1 MWSHLLIKCT
11 TIEKSLWIK
20 IWGWSRWWKE
30 LRLRCHPVM
39 HTVPFP
45 PRHIFNINW
54 SSPPFSSL
62 SHTSPFST
70 LLLLHFAISPSF
82 SSPYTFSFSSSTLLL
97 LHFAPHPISWGQ
109 SRPNTRDIPR
119 SPRPVLSRQV
129 SIMSSSK
136 SFGFINLPFFSA
148 RVKFLPNYRSR
159 TLEAERRTKDKSRD
173 WERGRGEAA
182 TKAFIWLK
190 SLLSGIPFIIFNVK
204 NIFVTPMFD
213 CWSSFPPCQWKFDL
227 KKRN

>member
-1 MWSHLLIKCT
+1 MERVE
-11 TIEKSLWIK
+11 IEVPSSNAHCAISPQTHFQHQLVFSSL
-20 IWGWSRWWKE
+20 
-30 LRLRCHPVM
+30 
-39 HTVPFP
+39 
-45 PRHIFNINW
+45 
-54 SSPPFSSL
+54 SSL
-62 SHTSPFST
+62 SHTS
-70 LLLLHFAISPSF
+70 SF
-82 SSPYTFSFSSSTLLL
+82 STLLL
-97 LHFAPHPISWGQ
+97 LHFAPHLISWGQ

-182 TKAFIWLK
+182 TKAFI
-190 SLLSGIPFIIFNVK
+190 
-204 NIFVTPMFD
+204 
-213 CWSSFPPCQWKFDL
+213 
-227 KKRN
+227 

>member
-1 MWSHLLIKCT
+1 
-11 TIEKSLWIK
+11 
-20 IWGWSRWWKE
+20 
-30 LRLRCHPVM
+30 M

-54 SSPPFSSL
+54 SSPLFSSL
-62 SHTSPFST
+62 SYTSSFSA
-70 LLLLHFAISPSF
+70 LLLLHF
-82 SSPYTFSFSSSTLLL
+82 T
-97 LHFAPHPISWGQ
+97 PHPISWGQ

-182 TKAFIWLK
+182 TKAFILLK
-190 SLLSGIPFIIFNVK
+190 YLLLGIPFIIFNVK
-204 NIFVTPMFD
+204 KIFYNNNVR
-213 CWSSFPPCQWKFDL
+213 L
-227 KKRN
+227 LI

>member
-1 MWSHLLIKCT
+1 MERVE
-11 TIEKSLWIK
+11 IEVPSSNAHSAISSQTP
-20 IWGWSRWWKE
+20 SRHQ
-30 LRLRCHPVM
+30 LV
-39 HTVPFP
+39 F
-45 PRHIFNINW
+45 
-54 SSPPFSSL
+54 SSISSL
-62 SHTSPFST
+62 SHTSSFST
-70 LLLLHFAISPSF
+70 LLLLHFP
-82 SSPYTFSFSSSTLLL
+82 
-97 LHFAPHPISWGQ
+97 PHPISWGQ

-182 TKAFIWLK
+182 TKAFILLK
-190 SLLSGIPFIIFNVK
+190 YLLLGIPFIIFNVK
-204 NIFVTPMFD
+204 KIFYNNNVR
-213 CWSSFPPCQWKFDL
+213 L
-227 KKRN
+227 LI

>member
-1 MWSHLLIKCT
+1 MERVEIEVPSSNAHSAISPQTHFQHQLVFSSLFLSLTHLPLLN
-11 TIEKSLWIK
+11 S
-20 IWGWSRWWKE
+20 
-30 LRLRCHPVM
+30 
-39 HTVPFP
+39 
-45 PRHIFNINW
+45 
-54 SSPPFSSL
+54 SSPPFCYFSFFFL
-62 SHTSPFST
+62 S
-70 LLLLHFAISPSF
+70 
-82 SSPYTFSFSSSTLLL
+82 YTFSFSFSTLLL
-97 LHFAPHPISWGQ
+97 LHFAPHPISCGQ

-182 TKAFIWLK
+182 TKAFI
-190 SLLSGIPFIIFNVK
+190 
-204 NIFVTPMFD
+204 
-213 CWSSFPPCQWKFDL
+213 
-227 KKRN
+227 

>member
-20 IWGWSRWWKE
+20 IWDWSRWWKE

-45 PRHIFNINW
+45 PRHLLNLNW

-62 SHTSPFST
+62 S
-70 LLLLHFAISPSF
+70 
-82 SSPYTFSFSSSTLLL
+82 YTFSFSTLPL

-182 TKAFIWLK
+182 TKAFILLK

-204 NIFVTPMFD
+204 NIFITSMFD
-213 CWSSFPPCQWKFDL
+213 CWSSFHPC
-227 KKRN
+227 